1 MQKSSGD
8 VCSAHSAE
16 CILNNVNKF
25 THFNLFYSK
34 DGYLFDKEAIL
45 QYIISK
51 KTEYARRL
59 KEYERQKNVEDNET
73 AELDALEEQ
82 KKILK
87 FLNTEKNI
95 VTSTVTK
102 NGNLKRSLL
111 DYPTLPNSD

>member
-1 MQKSSGD
+1 MLKYLR
-8 VCSAHSAE
+8 
-16 CILNNVNKF
+16 I
-25 THFNLFYSK
+25 FNLFYSK

-45 QYIISK
+45 TYIISK

-59 KEYERQKNVEDNET
+59 KQYERQKNVEDNET
-73 AELDALEEQ
+73 AELDAMEEQ

-102 NGNLKRSLL
+102 NGNFRRSIL
-111 DYPTLPNSD
+111 DYPTLPKFYILWYKRKI